1 MTKRETAF
9 ALLRDGAT
17 LQTIIEATG
26 WTKGTA
32 NNWLSM
38 IRRSHRLDVFR
49 HRCVG
54 PGVIG
59 ARGSFTIYTL
69 KGEKENVA

>member
-9 ALLRDGAT
+9 ALLRTGAT
-17 LQTIIEATG
+17 LQAIVEATG
-26 WTKGTA
+26 WHKGTA
-32 NNWLSM
+32 NNWLSEV
-38 IRRSHRLDVFR
+38 RRSHGLDVVR

-69 KGEKENVA
+69 QGEKE

>member
-1 MTKRETAF
+1 MTKRKTAF
-9 ALLRDGAT
+9 ALLRTGAT
-17 LQTIIEATG
+17 LQGIIQVTG

-38 IRRSHRLDVFR
+38 IRRKHWLEAQQ
-49 HRCVG
+49 HRCF
-54 PGVIG
+54 GVAG

-69 KGEKENVA
+69 KGEKE

>member
-1 MTKRETAF
+1 MTKRKTAF
-9 ALLRDGAT
+9 ALLRTGAT
-17 LQTIIEATG
+17 LQAIVEATG

-32 NNWLSM
+32 NNWLSEV
-38 IRRSHRLDVFR
+38 RRSHGLDVVR

-59 ARGSFTIYTL
+59 ARGSFTIYPL
-69 KGEKENVA
+69 KGEKE

>member
-9 ALLRDGAT
+9 ALLRTGAT
-17 LQTIIEATG
+17 LQAIIQVTG
-26 WTKGTA
+26 WHKGTA
-32 NNWLSM
+32 NNWLSEV
-38 IRRSHRLDVFR
+38 RRSHGLDVFR

-69 KGEKENVA
+69 KGDNGNVA

>member
-1 MTKRETAF
+1 MTKRETAL
-9 ALLRDGAT
+9 ALLRTVAT
-17 LQTIIEATG
+17 LQAIIQVTG
-26 WTKGTA
+26 WHKGTA
-32 NNWLSM
+32 NNWLSEV
-38 IRRSHRLDVFR
+38 RRSHGLDVVR

-69 KGEKENVA
+69 KGEKE

>member
-1 MTKRETAF
+1 MTKRETAL
-9 ALLRDGAT
+9 ALLRTGAT
-17 LQTIIEATG
+17 LQAIIEATG

-32 NNWLSM
+32 NNWLSEV
-38 IRRSHRLDVFR
+38 RRSHGLDVVR

-69 KGEKENVA
+69 QGEKE

>member
-1 MTKRETAF
+1 MTKRETAL
-9 ALLRDGAT
+9 ALLRTGAT
-17 LQTIIEATG
+17 LQAIIQVTG

-32 NNWLSM
+32 NNWLSEV
-38 IRRSHRLDVFR
+38 RRSHGLDVVR

-69 KGEKENVA
+69 KGEKE

>member
-1 MTKRETAF
+1 MTKRETAL
-9 ALLRDGAT
+9 ALLRTGAT
-17 LQTIIEATG
+17 LQAIIQVTG

-32 NNWLSM
+32 NNWLSEV
-38 IRRSHRLDVFR
+38 RRSHVLDVFR

-69 KGEKENVA
+69 KGDNQ

>member
-1 MTKRETAF
+1 MTKRKTAL
-9 ALLRDGAT
+9 ALLRTGAT
-17 LQTIIEATG
+17 LQAIIQVTG

-38 IRRSHRLDVFR
+38 IRRKHGLKAQQ
-49 HRCVG
+49 HRCF
-54 PGVIG
+54 GVTG

-69 KGEKENVA
+69 QGNKE

>member
-1 MTKRETAF
+1 MTKRETAL
-9 ALLRDGAT
+9 ALLRTGAT
-17 LQTIIEATG
+17 LQTIVEATG

-38 IRRSHRLDVFR
+38 IRRSHRIDVFR

-69 KGEKENVA
+69 KGTNQ